1 MRIAFVVQRYG
12 TEISGGAELH
22 CRWIVEK
29 LLPYYQIEVLT
40 TRAMDYLT
48 WKNQY
53 PKGTCIIN
61 GVPVKRFNIRKTRD
75 PYRFGNIQ
83 HYIFNNPHTIEDELV
98 WLKEEG
104 PCSPALLRY
113 IKKRQKLY
121 DYFIFFSYRYYQSYH
136 GINLVP
142 QKSILVPTAER
153 DPVVKLKIFKELFNK
168 PRAFIYNSVE
178 ERLMINDVSNNE
190 DILGDVVGV
199 GIDIPD
205 KLSADDFRKKYH
217 IKDKFILYIGR
228 IDENKGFPHLFNFFI
243 KFLQETNKKLS
254 LVLIGENII
263 DIPDHPGILHLGVLS
278 DRDKCSA
285 LLASELL
292 VMPSF
297 LESLSMVLLEAWAME
312 RAVLVNANCDV
323 LKGQCIRSNG
333 GLYYRNYDEFT
344 AALSFLSENHRIRK
358 AMAQN
363 GKKYFD
369 QNYRWEVIIDKYRRI
384 ISLLEKQKGAKNNRA
399 KA

>member
-12 TEISGGAELH
+12 LEISGGAELH

-29 LLPYYQIEVLT
+29 LLPYYQVEVLT

-48 WKNQY
+48 WQNKY
-53 PKGTCIIN
+53 PKGHCMVN
-61 GVPVKRFNIRKTRD
+61 GVPVKRFTIKKARN
-75 PYRFGNIQ
+75 PYIFGNIQ
-83 HYIFNNPHTIEDELV
+83 HYIFNNPHTIEDELT

-104 PCSPALLRY
+104 PYSPALLRY
-113 IKKRQKLY
+113 IKKRQKFY

-142 QKSILVPTAER
+142 QKSILVPTAEK

-263 DIPDHPGILHLGVLS
+263 DIPHHPRILHLGVLS
-278 DRDKCSA
+278 DRDKCNA

-312 RAVLVNANCDV
+312 KAVLVNANCDV

-333 GLYYRNYDEFT
+333 GLYFRHYDEFEAT
-344 AALSFLSENHRIRK
+344 LDFLIENPRIKNAIAR
-358 AMAQN
+358 N
-363 GKKYFD
+363 GKKYFE
-369 QNYRWEVIIDKYRRI
+369 QNYRWEVIINKYRKI
-384 ISLLEKQKGAKNNRA
+384 ITLLEKQKAER
-399 KA
+399 KANL